1 MKKLQPE
8 QLLLSACALLPTAA
22 IAQKNPSQKPNIVVI
37 NIDDMGYSD
46 PWCFGGDYAPTPN
59 IDRMAEEG
67 RSLKFPIACGAYDW
81 NVSNP
86 VGNKYI
92 PTGKGWQRP

>member
-67 RSLKFPIACGAYDW
+67 LSLKQFYTSCPI
-81 NVSNP
+81 SSP
-86 VGNKYI
+86 SRVGL
-92 PTGKGWQRP
+92 TT